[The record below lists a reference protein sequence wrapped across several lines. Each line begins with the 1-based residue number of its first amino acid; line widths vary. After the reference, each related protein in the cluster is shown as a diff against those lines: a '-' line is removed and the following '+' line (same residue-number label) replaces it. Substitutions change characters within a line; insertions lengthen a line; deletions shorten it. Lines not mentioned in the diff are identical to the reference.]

1 MAKKSKPTSK
11 TPPSMSRREALRLQQ
26 EAEDKRKRQM
36 KMLTIGALVFGLV
49 VVIAVV
55 AIVVGNIRAEKA
67 KSANKGDF
75 TAQVVPLNATD
86 DKSGIVINP
95 GKATDGAPLVE
106 RHADYQ
112 CGGCITYEAFFG
124 DTLRALADK
133 GEINYVAHQ
142 RIFMDRNIGNDTS
155 TRGAIAAACADMVGR
170 YEAYDAAVWKAA
182 ANATKRGFTDEQLRE
197 TFAQEAG
204 LTGSD
209 LETFQQCYNARA
221 TSEFVAGVDAAASAR
236 GINNTP
242 TFLVNGTEID
252 LSKATNT
259 EESVMAVINAAKG

>member
-1 MAKKSKPTSK
+1 
-11 TPPSMSRREALRLQQ
+11 
-26 EAEDKRKRQM
+26 
-36 KMLTIGALVFGLV
+36 MLTIGAVVFGLV
-49 VVIAVV
+49 IVGAVI
-55 AIVVGNIRAEKA
+55 AIVVGNIRAEQA

-75 TAQVVPLNATD
+75 TAQVVPVNATS
-86 DKSGIVINP
+86 DKTAIIMNP
-95 GKATDGAPLVE
+95 GKANEGAPLLE

-112 CGGCITYEAFFG
+112 CGGCISYEAYFG

-133 GEINYVAHQ
+133 GEINYQAHQ

-155 TRGAIAAACADMVGR
+155 TRGAIAAACADLVGH
-170 YEAYDAAVWKAA
+170 YESYDAAVWAGA
-182 ANATKRGFTDEQLRE
+182 ANATQRGFTDEQIRE
-197 TFAQEAG
+197 TFAEAAG
-204 LTGSD
+204 ITGSD

-221 TSEFVAGVDAAASAR
+221 TSDFVTGVDAAASAR

-242 TFLVNGTEID
+242 TFLVNGKQID